1 MKNSFLY
8 LLLIFSLPLFAQEE
22 AAFRIFNAQGSEVS
36 YENMLGQL
44 AQHDLI
50 FFGELHDDPI
60 AHWLELEVTRDLY
73 NRSESLSIGL
83 EMFEAD
89 NQLILDEYL
98 DGIITESHLLN
109 EAKVWDNYK
118 TDYRPLVEFG
128 RNNKLPVVATNI
140 PRRYANLVY
149 HQGVTALDSL
159 SEEAK
164 KWIAPLPFAI
174 DIGLK
179 GYQNMLN
186 TMNGHGS
193 GEPGE
198 KLVQAQ
204 AIKDATMAHFI
215 LKNLGNDKFIHING
229 AYHSRYH
236 EGIIW
241 YLRQTQPDLKIITIE
256 TLRQTDINQLMDE
269 HKQKADYLICIPES
283 MTRTFISR

>member
-8 LLLIFSLPLFAQEE
+8 LLLIFSLPLFAQEKT
-22 AAFRIFNAQGSEVS
+22 AFRIFNAQGSEVS

-44 AQHDLI
+44 AKNDLI

-60 AHWLELEVTRDLY
+60 AHWLELEISRDLY
-73 NRSESLSIGL
+73 KISDSLTIGL

-89 NQLILDEYL
+89 NQLILNEYL
-98 DGIITESHLLN
+98 SGLIAESHLLN

-118 TDYRPLVEFG
+118 TDYRPLVEFA
-128 RNNKLPVVATNI
+128 RENKLPVIATNI

-149 HQGVTALDSL
+149 RKGLAALDSL
-159 SEEAK
+159 PEEAR
-164 KWIAPLPFAI
+164 KWIAPLPVTI
-174 DIGLK
+174 DMSLK
-179 GYQNMLN
+179 GYEDMLKA
-186 TMNGHGS
+186 MNGHGNS
-193 GEPGE
+193 GTGE

-215 LKNLGNDKFIHING
+215 LKNLTSAKLIHING
-229 AYHSRYH
+229 AYHSRYG

-241 YLRQTQPDLKIITIE
+241 YLRQAQPDLKIASIE
-256 TLRQTDINQLMDE
+256 TLRQADNHQLMDE